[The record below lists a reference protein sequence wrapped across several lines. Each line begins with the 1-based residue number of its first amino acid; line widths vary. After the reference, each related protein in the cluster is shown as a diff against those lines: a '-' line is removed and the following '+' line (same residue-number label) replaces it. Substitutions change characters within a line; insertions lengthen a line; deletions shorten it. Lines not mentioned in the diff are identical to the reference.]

1 MFTIETHEMT
11 IANSFLK
18 LLGADMSAI
27 EFICKNE
34 IYYNTNTKE
43 ELKDI
48 LSYILLKYPIISD
61 IHLSKS
67 KNGINI
73 RVRSAGNL
81 IALNP
86 ICSSANNYKT
96 IEIDGIT
103 FLNTYFNRH
112 IQNILKTEFFRDDFI
127 DNINIPLCGSYC
139 LRSATMGQDATI
151 RLLKVN
157 NFINN
162 VTMKSNVLYL
172 QENPYY
178 IIDIANLDSFV
189 GDDVIKLNDGIKH
202 QLQLYKKT
210 IDKVFNHLI
219 SVTENIYLY
228 IESDLKLKLQYK
240 DNEEIHPT
248 ILKNYNLSPNEKN
261 IVLDYLIEHYEVF
274 YNPIFAYFIESCV
287 ELETD
292 GIKGEF
298 KSAEALKDYLTVV
311 KMMKI

>member
-1 MFTIETHEMT
+1 MLTIETHEMT

-27 EFICKNE
+27 EFICKDKT
-34 IYYNTNTKE
+34 YYNTKTKE

-48 LSYILLKYPIISD
+48 LSYILLKHPIISD
-61 IHLSKS
+61 IHLSKGI
-67 KNGINI
+67 NGINI

-86 ICSSANNYKT
+86 ICVPENNYKT
-96 IEIDGIT
+96 IEIDGIK

-112 IQNILKTEFFRDDFI
+112 IKNILKTEFFHDDFT

-189 GDDVIKLNDGIKH
+189 DDDVIKLNDSLKY
-202 QLQLYKKT
+202 QLQLYKTT
-210 IDKVFNHLI
+210 IDKLFIHLI
-219 SVTENIYLY
+219 SVTKNIYLY

-248 ILKNYNLSPNEKN
+248 ILKNYNFSTNEKN
-261 IVLDYLIEHYEVF
+261 VVLDYLLENYEVF
-274 YNPIFAYFIESCV
+274 YNPIFSYFIESYV
-287 ELETD
+287 RLENDVTTGD
-292 GIKGEF
+292 FE
-298 KSAEALKDYLTVV
+298 SAEALKDYLTVI
-311 KMMKI
+311 KMLKI